1 MLRVFFSRELHRNSD
16 VNKHFNLVSVIVKTG
31 LSCMKCSG
39 VAVVSIFKW
48 PKVELV
54 TLVWGKILV
63 LLLDG
68 R

>member
-1 MLRVFFSRELHRNSD
+1 
-16 VNKHFNLVSVIVKTG
+16 
-31 LSCMKCSG
+31 MKCSG